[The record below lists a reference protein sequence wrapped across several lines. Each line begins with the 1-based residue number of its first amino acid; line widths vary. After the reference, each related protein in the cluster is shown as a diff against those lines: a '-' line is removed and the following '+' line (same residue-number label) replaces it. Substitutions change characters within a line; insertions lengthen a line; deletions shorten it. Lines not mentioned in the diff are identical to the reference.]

1 MGIRLKKHFFSFTK
15 FIIIIASFTFGY
27 FISNL
32 QAQQK
37 DFESESDKSLHQS
50 SKMVSDC
57 KPEDKSRFKVLFCH
71 DGDTCKV
78 EIGGVSFNV
87 RLADI
92 DAPELSK
99 RKGVSH
105 QPFGRESAEKIN
117 ELVQGKEV
125 TLNQIS
131 TDMYNRPIVKM
142 INSEGIDINLKMIQ
156 LGLAELYRGSRKNT
170 PKDPSYTQAEKKAKK
185 EKLGI
190 WSLPQSTYMSPY
202 DYRRANSKQVSKNSN
217 NLKNINSK

>member
-1 MGIRLKKHFFSFTK
+1 MSVKLKKQFFSF
-15 FIIIIASFTFGY
+15 IILSVIALFTYGY
-27 FISNL
+27 FVL
-32 QAQQK
+32 DLRAQTK
-37 DFESESDKSLHQS
+37 GIESESDKSLPS
-50 SKMVSDC
+50 SSEIGLDC
-57 KPEDKSRFKVLFCH
+57 KSENKAVFKVLFCH

-78 EIGGVSFNV
+78 EVGGVSFNV

-105 QPFGRESAEKIN
+105 QPFGQESAKKIN

-125 TLNQIS
+125 SLSQIS

-142 INSEGIDINLKMIQ
+142 TTSEGVDINLKMVQ
-156 LGLAELYRGSRKNT
+156 LGLAEIYRGSRKNT
-170 PKDPSYTQAEKKAKK
+170 PKDPSYIQAEKKAKK

-190 WSLPQSTYMSPY
+190 WSQSQSAYMSPY
-202 DYRRANSKQVSKNSN
+202 DYRRANSKRDSKNTN
-217 NLKNINSK
+217 NLKDTSSK